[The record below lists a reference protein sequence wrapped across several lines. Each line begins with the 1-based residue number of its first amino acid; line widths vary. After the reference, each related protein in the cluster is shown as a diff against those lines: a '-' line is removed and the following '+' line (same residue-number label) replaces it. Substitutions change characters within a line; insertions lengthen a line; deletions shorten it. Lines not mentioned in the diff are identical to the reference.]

1 VTDYGHPLVFGS
13 FLTPSAGDPQAV
25 VSLAQLC
32 ERVGLD
38 LVTFQDHPYQSRF
51 LDTWTL
57 MAYVAAATNEV
68 RLSANVLNL
77 PLRPPV
83 VVARSVASL
92 DLLSGGRVELGL
104 GAGAFWDAIEA
115 NGGRRL
121 SPGESLEALEEAIGI
136 IREVWATDR
145 RGGVRTDGRH
155 YPVSGAK
162 RGPTPAHDIAIWVGG
177 LRPRMLQLIGRVADG
192 WLPSLSYLPDGLD
205 SLPAMTTMIDQGA
218 KAAGRDPSAIRRMLN
233 ISGRFSSS
241 SGGPFEGRPGRWAE
255 SIAALVVE
263 HGFSGFILA
272 SDDPDELALFGQEVA
287 PEARELV
294 AAERGDPDGSRVGAA
309 DVPPAARVG
318 GSTVFRTAPTPDPGV
333 RLTDHALWDESLRP
347 EAPPAPAGYA
357 YSEHAQA
364 VGAHLVEVH
373 DHLRAELS
381 QLRGVIRQVEQGTVT
396 AAQARGFLNELT
408 LRQNNW
414 ALGAYCASYCRLVT
428 EHHRIEDRAVFPHLR
443 DSDAD
448 LVPVVDR
455 LEQEHVVIHGVV
467 EAVDRALVAALGDRK
482 DFTGLQSAVD
492 LLTDTLLSH
501 LAYEEQQII
510 EPIARYGFYAGQ
522 V

>member
-1 VTDYGHPLVFGS
+1 MTDYGHPLVFGS
-13 FLTPSAGDPQAV
+13 FLTPSARAPQEV
-25 VSLAQLC
+25 VSLARLC

-38 LVTFQDHPYQSRF
+38 LVTFQDHPYQSGF

-57 MAYVAAATNEV
+57 MAYVAAATTGI

-83 VVARSVASL
+83 VVARSAASL

-121 SPGESLEALEEAIGI
+121 TPGESLEALEEAIGV

-145 RGGVRTDGRH
+145 RGGVRVAGRH
-155 YPVSGAK
+155 YQVSGAK
-162 RGPTPAHDIAIWVGG
+162 RGPAPAHDIAIWVGG

-192 WLPSLSYLPDGLD
+192 WLPSLSYLPDGVN
-205 SLPAMTTMIDQGA
+205 SLTAMNTLIDQSA
-218 KAAGRDPSAIRRMLN
+218 VAAGRDPSAVRRLLN

-241 SGGPFEGRPGRWAE
+241 SGGLFDGDPRRWAE

-263 HGFSGFILA
+263 HGVSGFILA

-287 PEARELV
+287 PATRELV
-294 AAERGDPDGSRVGAA
+294 AAARGLP
-309 DVPPAARVG
+309 G
-318 GSTVFRTAPTPDPGV
+318 GTPGPGV

-347 EAPPAPAGYA
+347 EAPPAPAGHV

-373 DHLRAELS
+373 DHLRAELT
-381 QLRGVIRQVEQGTVT
+381 QLRGVIRQVERGTVT

-443 DSDAD
+443 ESDAG

-467 EAVDRALVAALGDRK
+467 EEVDRALVAYLGDPN
-482 DFTGLQSAVD
+482 DVTGLQSAVD